1 MIARYIDVAMRHA
14 RYEILA
20 DDGSFYGKIPQCP
33 GVYANAA
40 SLEECRNNL
49 IEVLEDWILFRTY
62 QHLDLPVMRQAS
74 ITREEWEMLE

>member
-1 MIARYIDVAMRHA
+1 MRHA
-14 RYEILA
+14 RYESLA
-20 DDGSFYGKIPQCP
+20 DDGSFYGEIPQCP

-62 QHLDLPVMRQAS
+62 QHLDLPVIDGIDLNVRK
-74 ITREEWEMLE
+74 EMTA